1 MHDWSVFQP
10 LQKAFFRD
18 PMGTYESLLCLQQC
32 GAPRELV
39 SVLMTRLASH
49 LKRVDD
55 ADLAVDRLRQYFA
68 VSRSPVALLSLF
80 ERDDDAL
87 GSLLQVLVT
96 SPRIAELLLSDPDSF
111 DLLRASDGQAHGRE
125 VLLDELSGELQ
136 TVQSVGRAVV
146 TLRRFVR
153 RETLRVAYGQ
163 FVRMMPPFR
172 ARQQLSHITDALLE
186 SSLRFAIRHVTA
198 EHAAPQRVDG
208 SEPQFCIVALG
219 GLGGQEIG
227 YASPLDLLLVCD
239 QIDRK
244 NQEHVQYQRSIA
256 LLLKSLLM
264 SDGDEVL
271 SVQVNV
277 LNQIVDAPVIGGA
290 ILGDSRESGDK
301 TDPPDGAMRA
311 AHPMQS
317 DFHSVDEITLRLGR
331 SARTWER
338 LAFVKARVAAG
349 AKDTGE
355 QLLAALQPWIYH
367 NAITRNEIEDIAI
380 LRRKLEKRAHQ
391 DTVGGEAPLA
401 DVPGGRHDL
410 ELTVQFLQLLYGS
423 DVPAVR
429 TTGTLDAI
437 SAMARSQ
444 CLTQQ
449 EATILSEN
457 HARLC
462 RLEDHLA
469 VLFDRKVSH
478 LPSDSSIQERIA
490 WRLGVR
496 NDDGRGDAERFM
508 RLLDETFQVNRRII
522 NHLMVGPD
530 GESLPETNADDAKKP
545 PAGTVAGAAG
555 ASANSPRSMDSET
568 AARLTEA
575 LLDPQMDRHELR
587 AAVQATGLPDADAI
601 LSDLQSLSEESVSF
615 LSQTR
620 CRHFFAAVAPALLA
634 QIQST
639 ADPKWTLN
647 NMATV
652 ADSIG
657 AKATLWE
664 LLRSTPA
671 TMDLLVRLCGMSP
684 YLTKI
689 LVQNPGMVDELID
702 SLVMDRLPTSER
714 LDTQSSWLCEN
725 AENIDPIL
733 ASFKTAAHLM
743 IGTRDLLRKE
753 SVEAIGLALADVSE
767 CCVRRVLEFEQRE
780 LASRFGDPVN
790 QKGEPVELVAIA
802 MGRLG
807 GREPNYH
814 SALELSFVYASEGE
828 TQRRVGG
835 PRSTISN
842 RQFFNVLAR
851 NVIDRLQGDGGSRL
865 FSVDAPMAQGP
876 DQALLATSLDSFFR
890 AFRNDAAPVW
900 QRFQLCKTRAMSGT
914 AGSRALLDSRREEY
928 LRRQEPSPRT
938 LFELRRWRDRS
949 VATAGPGNLK
959 RGAGGTVDGDLI
971 AAHFVLSR
979 ARDLFSESELVGTNT
994 TQWLARAVEAGH
1006 LDASEGN
1013 HVIDS
1018 YRLLR
1023 RVEGKLRLLDSPDR
1037 HSLPIVDE
1045 ETVGEHDSQ
1054 AREVTLLAALL
1065 GYDDSH
1071 AASRHCDEARGVIAQ
1086 SFERLFA
1093 SY

>member
-1 MHDWSVFQP
+1 MHDWSVFHP
-10 LQKAFFRD
+10 LQKALFRD
-18 PMGTYESLLCLQQC
+18 PEGTYESLLCLQQC
-32 GAPRELV
+32 GAPSELV
-39 SVLMTRLASH
+39 SVLMERLALH
-49 LKRVDD
+49 LVRVDD
-55 ADLAVDRLRQYFA
+55 ADLAVDRLRQYTA

-111 DLLRASDGQAHGRE
+111 DLLRASDGQPHGRE
-125 VLLDELSGELQ
+125 VLLDELSGELE
-136 TVQSVGRAVV
+136 TVNSVGRAVV

-172 ARQQLSHITDALLE
+172 ARQQLSHITDAFLE
-186 SSLRFAIRHVTA
+186 TSLQFAIRHVTS
-198 EHAAPQRVDG
+198 EHPAPQRVDG
-208 SEPQFCIVALG
+208 STPQFSILALG
-219 GLGGQEIG
+219 GLGGCEIG

-244 NQEHVQYQRSIA
+244 NQEHVRYQRSIA
-256 LLLKSLLM
+256 SLLTSLLT
-264 SDGDEVL
+264 SDGDDVL
-271 SVQVNV
+271 SVQVNF
-277 LNQIVDAPVIGGA
+277 LNQIVDSPVIGGVV
-290 ILGDSRESGDK
+290 LGDTRETGESADSS
-301 TDPPDGAMRA
+301 DGAQGGTSSSA
-311 AHPMQS
+311 NGDPEQIASQVAP
-317 DFHSVDEITLRLGR
+317 DFHSVGEITLRLGR

-349 AKDTGE
+349 AKETGE
-355 QLLAALQPWIYH
+355 KLLTGLQPWIYH
-367 NAITRNEIEDIAI
+367 KAITRNEIEDIAI
-380 LRRKLEKRAHQ
+380 LRRKLEKRAHK
-391 DTVGGEAPLA
+391 DTVGGETPLA

-423 DVPAVR
+423 DVHAVR

-478 LPSDSSIQERIA
+478 LPSDESIQERIA

-496 NDDGRGDAERFM
+496 NDAGRGDAERFM

-522 NHLMVGPD
+522 NHLMVGTE
-530 GESLPETNADDAKKP
+530 GEPTAEPAAAHTNAS
-545 PAGTVAGAAG
+545 T
-555 ASANSPRSMDSET
+555 ASSAPHAEVERESAFNAVDTET

-575 LLDPQMDRHELR
+575 LLDPQMDRPELR

-601 LSDLQSLSEESVSF
+601 LRDLQSLSEESVSF

-620 CRHFFAAVAPALLA
+620 CRHFFAAVAPALLGR
-634 QIQST
+634 IQST
-639 ADPKWTLN
+639 PDPTWTLN
-647 NMATV
+647 NLATV

-671 TMDLLVRLCGMSP
+671 TMDLLVRLCGLSP

-689 LVQNPGMVDELID
+689 LVRNPGMVDELID

-733 ASFKTAAHLM
+733 TSFKTAAHLM

-753 SVEAIGLALADVSE
+753 SVEAIGHTLADVSE
-767 CCVRRVLEFEQRE
+767 CCVRRVIEFEQGM
-780 LASRFGDPVN
+780 LANRYGDPVDKDG
-790 QKGEPVELVAIA
+790 QPVELVALA

-807 GREPNYH
+807 GVNRITTVAWISRSFMHPKGRP
-814 SALELSFVYASEGE
+814 SAVSADHERRFRTVSF
-828 TQRRVGG
+828 
-835 PRSTISN
+835 
-842 RQFFNVLAR
+842 L
-851 NVIDRLQGDGGSRL
+851 
-865 FSVDAPMAQGP
+865 MCW
-876 DQALLATSLDSFFR
+876 LAT
-890 AFRNDAAPVW
+890 
-900 QRFQLCKTRAMSGT
+900 
-914 AGSRALLDSRREEY
+914 
-928 LRRQEPSPRT
+928 
-938 LFELRRWRDRS
+938 
-949 VATAGPGNLK
+949 
-959 RGAGGTVDGDLI
+959 
-971 AAHFVLSR
+971 
-979 ARDLFSESELVGTNT
+979 
-994 TQWLARAVEAGH
+994 
-1006 LDASEGN
+1006 
-1013 HVIDS
+1013 
-1018 YRLLR
+1018 
-1023 RVEGKLRLLDSPDR
+1023 
-1037 HSLPIVDE
+1037 
-1045 ETVGEHDSQ
+1045 
-1054 AREVTLLAALL
+1054 
-1065 GYDDSH
+1065 
-1071 AASRHCDEARGVIAQ
+1071 
-1086 SFERLFA
+1086 
-1093 SY
+1093 